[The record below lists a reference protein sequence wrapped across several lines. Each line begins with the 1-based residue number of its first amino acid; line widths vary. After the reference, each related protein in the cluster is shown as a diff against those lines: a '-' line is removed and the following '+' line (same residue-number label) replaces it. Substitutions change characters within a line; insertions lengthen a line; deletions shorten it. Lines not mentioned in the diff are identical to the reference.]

1 MKKTTG
7 VALVLAA
14 ILGAGSDV
22 RAAEPALNETP
33 LYERLGGMP
42 AIRAVVDGLLDRIQK
57 DNRINAWFG
66 FAAHPQSAASYKAS
80 LADFVC
86 QATGGPCKYRGPD
99 LKTVHTGMAITPDAF
114 KAVVEDLTT
123 ALDQLKVP
131 AAEKNELLGLLA
143 PLQSQIVEQ

>member
-66 FAAHPQSAASYKAS
+66 FCRPPA
-80 LADFVC
+80 V
-86 QATGGPCKYRGPD
+86 GGILQGQPGR
-99 LKTVHTGMAITPDAF
+99 F
-114 KAVVEDLTT
+114 R
-123 ALDQLKVP
+123 VP
-131 AAEKNELLGLLA
+131 GYGRAMQVPWA
-143 PLQSQIVEQ
+143 